1 MKEAIRIVIMHF
13 FIITVG
19 VLFFTG
25 IINTFDGNTMFSPQ
39 YPWEVILTGVIGS
52 VPSFLFYSKKEPTKK
67 QFTVR
72 VIIHFIVITA
82 LIMGEGALLGWY
94 GSLIDVIVIFFII
107 LAIYAFVWFYMYR
120 TNLKTANKINS
131 VLKQMN
137 KDEID

>member
-94 GSLIDVIVIFFII
+94 GSLFD
-107 LAIYAFVWFYMYR
+107 AR
-120 TNLKTANKINS
+120 N
-131 VLKQMN
+131 
-137 KDEID
+137 E